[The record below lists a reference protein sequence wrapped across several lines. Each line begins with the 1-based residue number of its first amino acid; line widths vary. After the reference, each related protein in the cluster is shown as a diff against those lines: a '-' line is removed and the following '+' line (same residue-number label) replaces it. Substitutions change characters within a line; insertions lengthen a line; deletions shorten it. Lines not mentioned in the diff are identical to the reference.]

1 MNLRNYFKYEL
12 TQEPSSLFI
21 DRFVQE
27 SHKSDL
33 KNILIENANNVV
45 DGGALFYQVPWNK
58 NSSYSEVIDQL
69 YLVTK

>member
-1 MNLRNYFKYEL
+1 M
-12 TQEPSSLFI
+12 
-21 DRFVQE
+21 QE

-33 KNILIENANNVV
+33 KNILIENANNFETYPASKIVV

-69 YLVTK
+69 YLLTK

>member
-1 MNLRNYFKYEL
+1 M
-12 TQEPSSLFI
+12 
-21 DRFVQE
+21 QE

-33 KNILIENANNVV
+33 KNILNENANNVV